1 MPGTDYTLQIAGRL
15 GWGWCGQYQFT
26 NHYKSRWSEMF
37 WLLVGGTWHQNVC
50 DVILACH
57 AGRIM
62 GVLNTECQSFIIW
75 FAKTEIEMSGYARS
89 LSASCDDP

>member
-15 GWGWCGQYQFT
+15 GWGWGGQYQFT

-62 GVLNTECQSFIIW
+62 GVLSTECQSLLYY
-75 FAKTEIEMSGYARS
+75 MVCYD
-89 LSASCDDP
+89 CDCV